1 MFAMFALGIVLLVLP
16 VLAICFIVSIIKKT
30 FIGQELDYFISML
43 YSVYI
48 PAIGSNRANG
58 IINKRGEIICLL

>member
-1 MFAMFALGIVLLVLP
+1 MYRTLGFSGVGNMFHSVNYQ
-16 VLAICFIVSIIKKT
+16 KT